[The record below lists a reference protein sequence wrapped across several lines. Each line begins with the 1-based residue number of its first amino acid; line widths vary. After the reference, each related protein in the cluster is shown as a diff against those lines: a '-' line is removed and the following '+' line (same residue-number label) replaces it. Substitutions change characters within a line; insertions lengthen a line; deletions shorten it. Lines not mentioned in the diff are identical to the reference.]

1 MKKLITI
8 LAVCLCCSVF
18 GAKAQSNGPDGS
30 ILKDIFKS
38 VVESPTVTL
47 DPMAMQYIDA
57 IYNQVVSGNPRF
69 KMYQTK
75 HDYILLKLDTATGQV
90 WMVQFGMGEKSSR
103 RQIVVDDT
111 SPLDGTEPEI
121 NGRFE
126 LYPTNNMYNFIL
138 IDNFVG
144 TTYQV
149 QWHTE
154 SNKRFRKFIHE

>member
-8 LAVCLCCSVF
+8 LVACLCCSVF
-18 GAKAQSNGPDGS
+18 GAKAQSNMPDGS
-30 ILKDIFKS
+30 ILKDILKT
-38 VVESPTVTL
+38 VVDSPTD
-47 DPMAMQYIDA
+47 DPMTVEYMDA
-57 IYNQVVSGNPRF
+57 IYNQMVAANPRF

-126 LYPTNNMYNFIL
+126 LYPTNNMYNFIM

>member
-8 LAVCLCCSVF
+8 LVACLCCSVF
-18 GAKAQSNGPDGS
+18 GAKAQSNVPDGS
-30 ILKDIFKS
+30 LLKDIIKT
-38 VVESPTVTL
+38 VVGPPPGAM
-47 DPMAMQYIDA
+47 DPMTMEYVDA
-57 IYNQVVSGNPRF
+57 IYNRTVTDSPRF

-75 HDYILLKLDTATGQV
+75 HDYILLKLDTSTGQV
-90 WMVQFGMGEKSSR
+90 WMVQFGMGDKSSR
-103 RQIVVDDT
+103 RQVAVDDS
-111 SPLDGTEPEI
+111 SPLDEREPKV

-138 IDNFVG
+138 IDTYEG

-154 SNKRFRKFIHE
+154 PGKRFRKYIY

>member
-8 LAVCLCCSVF
+8 LVACLCCSVF
-18 GAKAQSNGPDGS
+18 GAKAQSNMPDGS
-30 ILKDIFKS
+30 ILKDILKT
-38 VVESPTVTL
+38 VVDSPTD
-47 DPMAMQYIDA
+47 DPMTMEYMDA
-57 IYNQVVSGNPRF
+57 IYNQMVAANPRF

-90 WMVQFGMGEKSSR
+90 WMVQFGMGDKSSR
-103 RQIVVDDT
+103 RQVVVDDT

>member
-8 LAVCLCCSVF
+8 LVACLCCSVF
-18 GAKAQSNGPDGS
+18 GAKAQSNMPDGS
-30 ILKDIFKS
+30 ILKDILKT
-38 VVESPTVTL
+38 VVDSPTG
-47 DPMAMQYIDA
+47 DPMTVEYMDA
-57 IYNQVVSGNPRF
+57 IYNQMVAANPRF

-103 RQIVVDDT
+103 RQVVVDDT

>member
-8 LAVCLCCSVF
+8 LATCLCFSVF
-18 GAKAQSNGPDGS
+18 GAKAQSNMPDGS
-30 ILKDIFKS
+30 ILKDILKT
-38 VVESPTVTL
+38 VVDSPTD
-47 DPMAMQYIDA
+47 DPITVEYMDA
-57 IYNQVVSGNPRF
+57 IYNQMVAANPRF